1 MSRRRTDLQ
10 KVLLAKLTSSLSE
23 KVTQQLSRLGVVTV
37 TPELE
42 TDIRDALE
50 KQSCEFINLSLQP
63 ESAVRTLTDIR
74 QKDPHL
80 LILLIIGGETSE
92 ECSPLGVRAHAS
104 GGGSRLSPTERTQA
118 VLHHL
123 GVTRTDCGIG
133 ALTG

>member
-80 LILLIIGGETSE
+80 LILLIIGGEDLRGMLAVR
-92 ECSPLGVRAHAS
+92 CS
-104 GGGSRLSPTERTQA
+104 SPCKWRWKSSQP
-118 VLHHL
+118 
-123 GVTRTDCGIG
+123 D
-133 ALTG
+133 